1 MWQILFSV
9 KELHESL
16 NNLFA
21 NFITQT
27 MSVKTSFNKSTQL
40 PHSFCFQSKI
50 LIFFLLTSQFV
61 FISFMN
67 TSHNKKF
74 CRRIARKYK
83 KKIKGR
89 LTQYVSEHD
98 EILNRWKNKLGHF
111 SFSIHTS
118 RAVSSSRTSLLIIDF
133 IDLRKNK
140 HEEPPSDDILF

>member
-1 MWQILFSV
+1 MSPLTIFLLISLLKRWALKPVLINRLYSHTPSASNPKFS
-9 KELHESL
+9 S
-16 NNLFA
+16 
-21 NFITQT
+21 
-27 MSVKTSFNKSTQL
+27 
-40 PHSFCFQSKI
+40 
-50 LIFFLLTSQFV
+50 FFLLTSQFV

>member
-1 MWQILFSV
+1 MSPLTIFL
-9 KELHESL
+9 LISL
-16 NNLFA
+16 LKRWALKPVLINRLNSHTPSA
-21 NFITQT
+21 SNP
-27 MSVKTSFNKSTQL
+27 KS
-40 PHSFCFQSKI
+40 SS
-50 LIFFLLTSQFV
+50 FFLLTSQFV